1 MNTQTIE
8 RPQQAQTE
16 YATITVQYLNEKKPG
31 QRNASI
37 KDVDGAYFWIKPEE
51 LHEFQVGGSYDISF
65 VTTQSNGYTNRTI
78 KSHVEAAPQRQP
90 PRAQASQAARPP
102 VRQSAPIEEPRHEP
116 QRQPQNGNGNGN
128 GYFRPTSPKDA
139 RRMFLC
145 SQLNAMITS
154 HQVTMT
160 AQGIAEAITMLTD
173 AYDATIGAEDQG

>member
-78 KSHVEAAPQRQP
+78 KSHEPVAQRQP
-90 PRAQASQAARPP
+90 QRAQPAQAARAPA
-102 VRQSAPIEEPRHEP
+102 RQSAPVEPPHHEP
-116 QRQPQNGNGNGN
+116 QRPQSNGNGNG
-128 GYFRPTSPKDA
+128 GQYFRPTSPRDSE
-139 RRMFLC
+139 RMFTCAGLGKDIE
-145 SQLNAMITS
+145 MGRVGTS
-154 HQVTMT
+154 EDELVERVNVWRNVYARTF
-160 AQGIAEAITMLTD
+160 
-173 AYDATIGAEDQG
+173 GADDQG